1 MQNLTLQ
8 RSHPEYSHI
17 ELEWTSAQSTQP
29 AICFPIIHV
38 SILSSIISKQ
48 RNESPLLFRAQK
60 QRSTCSKSKRTTEAV
75 DRVQITRRKNLER
88 AIDGFAQI
96 PITRNNQYV
105 SFGAWASTTR
115 SSECYESS
123 LKQNKKKSTSDREK
137 KKRTW
142 QPKRCVIDLRDKTT
156 ATTTV
161 LFTWKI
167 NLTGNK
173 KYNSF
178 DAGAL
183 QEEEAAIVTKGS
195 FDEYKKEDI
204 RGGKKKSLRNS
215 PSAA

>member
-48 RNESPLLFRAQK
+48 RNESTLLFRAQK

-96 PITRNNQYV
+96 SITRNNKYV

-123 LKQNKKKSTSDREK
+123 LKKNRKNSTSEGE

-142 QPKRCVIDLRDKTT
+142 QPKSCVIDLRDKTT

-167 NLTGNK
+167 NLTGNN
-173 KYNSF
+173 KYNSLTPELYKKKKQRLLRK
-178 DAGAL
+178 AVL
-183 QEEEAAIVTKGS
+183 TNIRKKTSEEE
-195 FDEYKKEDI
+195 
-204 RGGKKKSLRNS
+204 KKKGLRNS